1 MGRQEEV
8 GPTMSDTEHQDADHE
23 ALRTMRDAFVLAY
36 NQRDI
41 NGMLEVLDH
50 RVTFT
55 AMNGE
60 AVYGHEGVRE
70 YHERLCDGP
79 NPTVQGTSITLVEVD
94 RLTELHQGNFGA
106 AAGYADTSYQ
116 LAGGL
121 KFSTRIRWSCCMVKS
136 DGEWKVVSM
145 HTSSNIFENPVL
157 GLAKKAGLIK
167 SVLAGGLGLLVGW
180 LIGRPR

>member
-1 MGRQEEV
+1 MI
-8 GPTMSDTEHQDADHE
+8 DTANQDADHE

-36 NQRDI
+36 NRRDI
-41 NGMLEVLDH
+41 NGMLEVLDR
-50 RVTFT
+50 RVSFT

-70 YHERLCDGP
+70 YHERLCYGP
-79 NPTVQGTSITLVEVD
+79 NPTVKDTSITHVEVD
-94 RLTELHQGNFGA
+94 RLTQLHQGKFGA
-106 AAGYADTSYQ
+106 AAGSADTSYQ

-121 KFSTRIRWSCCMVKS
+121 TFSTRIRWSCCMVKS

-145 HTSSNIFENPVL
+145 HTSSNIFENPIL
-157 GLAKKAGLIK
+157 ALAKKAGLVK
-167 SVLAGGLGLLVGW
+167 SVVAGGLGLLVGW